1 MGELRVPLETQTEAW
16 YLQCNK
22 EIQDFFFFNQAT
34 RLYKIL
40 YPPDSSPR
48 TTANREIK

>member
-22 EIQDFFFFNQAT
+22 EIQDFFFFLTKQHVCI
-34 RLYKIL
+34 KFCIPQIL
-40 YPPDSSPR
+40 LPAQLQTGR
-48 TTANREIK
+48 